1 MVSFAHSPIL
11 KMNYLLNSL
20 KNSNQIWIFICFISR
35 RYGAHT
41 EKMIMNVMFVYMLI
55 IGKITGE
62 SHLYLTIQKICAKIG
77 TLKDSL
83 PHTRMVVKM
92 SIDAN
97 SVMDGK
103 NKSSTLIIS
112 KLNSVCTVIHVK
124 NLTVLTTIVIPT
136 ENIH

>member
-1 MVSFAHSPIL
+1 
-11 KMNYLLNSL
+11 
-20 KNSNQIWIFICFISR
+20 
-35 RYGAHT
+35 
-41 EKMIMNVMFVYMLI
+41 MNVMFVYMLI
-55 IGKITGE
+55 IGKIIGE
-62 SHLYLTIQKICAKIG
+62 SHLYLTILKICAKIG